1 MALMCASGVA
11 EDYNY
16 DNIVRDYC
24 HTSLDWGAIP
34 ERPEGAT
41 GLRQLQVFI
50 RHGARVLGGD
60 DFCWAGGDDPSNGNF
75 SCALNYLENSIGSSG
90 KALTPFFRKTFMTED
105 SGIWGSCEVGQL
117 VEAGFQ
123 MEHSNGQRLREA
135 YIHREGF
142 LPASLGSLSSEEID
156 RDFFIRSTNVHRTRQ
171 SGMALVSGMYE
182 GKGPL
187 EVPYMTLKSMDLS
200 RETMLVN
207 KNICPSIVDREAS
220 FFDQLGPSDA
230 AAALGLCT
238 KFNPGITRMK
248 DCFWWLAH
256 LVDCLMSRMCPNV
269 PFSTHKRSIPE
280 AFLADDSAMVKSVW
294 KVIDTMQLQYFKAM
308 VHAGAS
314 SAFVG
319 SILSAAE
326 AALAKSGEGGVEP
339 KKFLLYSGHDTGP
352 MLPLY
357 AAFDLHPEAPYW
369 PSFASMLV
377 LELWDTADGPVVRWI
392 SNGKV
397 AVGPMPFED
406 FRKQASRVTAK
417 ASSCTEGIDAGVIS
431 SSASLSVN
439 LPPKM
444 SRFAASVRP
453 LSFAAVALTW
463 VAAAAFV
470 AHRRRRAPRQFSLLV
485 AVDKESDRGVSERSE
500 G

>member
-11 EDYNY
+11 EEYNY

-50 RHGARVLGGD
+50 RHGARVLASD
-60 DFCWAGGDDPSNGNF
+60 DFCWAGGHDPSKGNF

-90 KALTPFFRKTFMTED
+90 KTLTPFFRKTFMTED

-135 YIHREGF
+135 YVDREGF
-142 LPASLGSLSSEEID
+142 LPASLESLSSEEID

-182 GKGPL
+182 RKGPL
-187 EVPYMTLKSMDLS
+187 EVPYITLRSMDLS

-207 KNICPSIVDREAS
+207 KNICPSVGDREAS
-220 FFDQLGPSDA
+220 FYEQLGPSDA
-230 AAALGLCT
+230 AVALGVCT
-238 KFNPGITRMK
+238 TFNPAITKMK
-248 DCFWWLAH
+248 DCFWWLTH

-269 PFSTHKRSIPE
+269 PFSTHNASIPE
-280 AFLADDSAMVKSVW
+280 VFLADDSALAKHVW
-294 KVIDTMQLQYFKAM
+294 EVIDKVQLQYFKAM
-308 VHAGAS
+308 VDAGAT

-319 SILSAAE
+319 NILSAAE
-326 AALAKSGEGGVEP
+326 LALAKSGGGGVEP

-357 AAFDLHPEAPYW
+357 AAFDLRPEAPYW

-377 LELWDTADGPVVRWI
+377 LELWDTEGEPVVRWI

-397 AVGPMPFED
+397 AAGPMPFED
-406 FRKQASRVTAK
+406 FRKQASRLTAK
-417 ASSCTEGIDAGVIS
+417 ASSCTEGIAAGVVS
-431 SSASLSVN
+431 RSASLSVK
-439 LPPKM
+439 LPPTIG
-444 SRFAASVRP
+444 RLAASVST
-453 LSFAAVALTW
+453 LSFAAVALAL
-463 VAAAAFV
+463 VAASALL
-470 AHRRRRAPRQFSLLV
+470 AHRRQRAS
-485 AVDKESDRGVSERSE
+485 AERSP
-500 G
+500 